1 MASAANFDLFCTLL
15 APGGSLHI
23 ATDIDDY
30 AVQVRRLAEV
40 RHELDGGV
48 VDRPTWRPVTR
59 YERKGL
65 DAGRAVTDLIYRR
78 R

>member
-1 MASAANFDLFCTLL
+1 MASAANIELFCSLL
-15 APGGSLHI
+15 AAGGSLHV

-30 AVQVRRLAEV
+30 ALQVQRLADA
-40 RHELDGGV
+40 RDELDGGV
-48 VDRPTWRPVTR
+48 VARPDWRPVTR

-65 DAGRAVTDLIYRR
+65 AAGRTVTDLIYRR

>member
-1 MASAANFDLFCTLL
+1 V
-15 APGGSLHI
+15 I
-23 ATDIDDY
+23 
-30 AVQVRRLAEV
+30 
-40 RHELDGGV
+40 
-48 VDRPTWRPVTR
+48 DRPTWRPVTR